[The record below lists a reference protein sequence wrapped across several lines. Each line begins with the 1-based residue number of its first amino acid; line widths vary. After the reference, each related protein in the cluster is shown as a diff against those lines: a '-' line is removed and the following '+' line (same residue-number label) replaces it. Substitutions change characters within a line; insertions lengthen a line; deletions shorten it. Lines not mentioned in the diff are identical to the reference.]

1 MIRKKKN
8 QEGVQKPK
16 ENFPYQI
23 QILNSKRMAPST
35 GERKLEISSTNKSRL
50 TPDLTRLPTS
60 VIPKRYEL
68 KLDVEPELKSYT
80 GQVYI
85 RIFIEG
91 DVSSNTIW
99 LHSKNLD
106 IWSASIQF
114 SQFALPFEAS
124 EILEV
129 QKQ

>member
-1 MIRKKKN
+1 M
-8 QEGVQKPK
+8 QKPK

-35 GERKLEISSTNKSRL
+35 GERKLETNKSRL

-129 QKQ
+129 KIKFS